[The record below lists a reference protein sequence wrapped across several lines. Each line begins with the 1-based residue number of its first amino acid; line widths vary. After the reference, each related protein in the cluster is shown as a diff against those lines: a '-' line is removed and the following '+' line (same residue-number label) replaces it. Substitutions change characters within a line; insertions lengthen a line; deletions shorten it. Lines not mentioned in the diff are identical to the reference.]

1 MTDIRTASVAL
12 LGKIMSH
19 KLFIIAVALITSA
32 VGCTTTRTS
41 NTDRTGLE
49 QLLISNAIDQ
59 ALNANQFTSARGRN
73 VFVDEKY
80 LECTDKPYIVGS
92 IRSRVLDAGG
102 RLVDSVDHAD
112 VVMEVR
118 SGGVGTDNTDKYI
131 GSPGLAVPGLPF
143 ELPEVRLW
151 EQNAQYGTAKIAISC
166 FDTKTGQ
173 QIENSD
179 VVARSDSSRWNV
191 VGFTTGDTGSVHRE
205 LAQAVRPRGGSFGA
219 PIENISN
226 EVIAAKQRA
235 FR

>member
-1 MTDIRTASVAL
+1 MSQTRLILLAAL
-12 LGKIMSH
+12 LSS
-19 KLFIIAVALITSA
+19 L

-59 ALNANQFTSARGRN
+59 AIEANQFTSVRGRN
-73 VFVDEKY
+73 VFVEEKY

-92 IRSRVLDAGG
+92 IRSRVLGAGG
-102 RLVDSVDHAD
+102 RLVDAVDHAD

-151 EQNAQYGTAKIAISC
+151 EQNAQYGTAKIAITC
-166 FDTKTGQ
+166 FDTQSGQ
-173 QIENSD
+173 QIENSGNL
-179 VVARSDSSRWNV
+179 VARSDNSRWNV
-191 VGFTTGDTGSVHRE
+191 MGFTTGDTGSVNRE
-205 LAQAVRPRGGSFGA
+205 IAQAVRPRAVSFAA
-219 PIENISN
+219 PMENKST
-226 EVIAAKQRA
+226 EVIARNHQTWR
-235 FR
+235 